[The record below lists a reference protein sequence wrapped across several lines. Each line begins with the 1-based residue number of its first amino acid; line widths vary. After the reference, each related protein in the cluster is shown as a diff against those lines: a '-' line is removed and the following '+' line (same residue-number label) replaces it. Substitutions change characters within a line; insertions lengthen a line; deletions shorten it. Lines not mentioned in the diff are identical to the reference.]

1 MGHHGSNL
9 FTHLPSPPLSLP
21 PFLSPLFLLSCP
33 PPPSVISTRSSRGH
47 PPPINVTPPPPP
59 PPGAHRTRNNSPFVA
74 SPKRSIRYCQHLR
87 PGSSALLHGGFKCA
101 PSDATA
107 KYFGVEKLY
116 RCRHSNFDH
125 SGNSSLLNKVQNM
138 KYTTKGNSIS
148 FVHSTT
154 QLRFV
159 KLSLQ
164 KFIIRDT
171 KRPSTPHHP
180 CMGSYEL

>member
-87 PGSSALLHGGFKCA
+87 PGSSALLHGG
-101 PSDATA
+101 SSVLQATRPPNILGL
-107 KYFGVEKLY
+107 K
-116 RCRHSNFDH
+116 NFID
-125 SGNSSLLNKVQNM
+125 VDIA
-138 KYTTKGNSIS
+138 TSIT
-148 FVHSTT
+148 VVIH
-154 QLRFV
+154 RF
-159 KLSLQ
+159 
-164 KFIIRDT
+164 
-171 KRPSTPHHP
+171 
-180 CMGSYEL
+180 